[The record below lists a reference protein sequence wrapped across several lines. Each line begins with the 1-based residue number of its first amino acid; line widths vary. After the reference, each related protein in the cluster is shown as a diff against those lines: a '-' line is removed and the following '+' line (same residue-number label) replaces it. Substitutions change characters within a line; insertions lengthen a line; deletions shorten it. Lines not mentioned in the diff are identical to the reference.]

1 MEEKVSKEQE
11 DKFYRTMI
19 ALEMKEW
26 ENGKGLLPMTIS
38 DAEFLYQFGIATIFK
53 NGKVEF
59 FNEETNKR
67 I

>member
-1 MEEKVSKEQE
+1 MEEERISKEE
-11 DKFYRTMI
+11 NDKFYRTMI

-26 ENGKGLLPMTIS
+26 EEGKGLLPMTIN

-59 FNEETNKR
+59 INDKN
-67 I
+67 